1 MQWPTWVWE
10 KWFLLIADI
19 YWENTCPLLIV
30 YNCNSTN
37 INAVLS
43 CPTITFFLLY
53 SYTGVAINDPHWLIL
68 YLISKS
74 NGSKDNWYLLMMN
87 YKVSCLKC
95 QDFSNQHTNCFYSFI
110 DIISQVD
117 LPNCKGAE
125 KHRRVHGIF
134 GILYFHNKKGLKE
147 DIHNC

>member
-1 MQWPTWVWE
+1 MQWPTWIWE

-95 QDFSNQHTNCFYSFI
+95 QDFSNQHTKQETY
-110 DIISQVD
+110 
-117 LPNCKGAE
+117 LWL
-125 KHRRVHGIF
+125 IF
-134 GILYFHNKKGLKE
+134 ESDFWRNPRQNKSDFLYLHSSIFSSLMCNHPPLLM
-147 DIHNC
+147 CL